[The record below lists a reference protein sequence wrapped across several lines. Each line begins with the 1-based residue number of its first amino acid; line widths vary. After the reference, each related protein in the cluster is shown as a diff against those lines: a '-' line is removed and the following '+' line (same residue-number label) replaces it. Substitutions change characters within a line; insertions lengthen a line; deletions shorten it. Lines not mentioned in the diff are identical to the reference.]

1 MIGVVVVVV
10 RSSTAGRIMTVIGGG
25 AHAGRENS
33 FLGISCRVIREWR
46 ARIVEGK
53 RSRGRMLRNGIL
65 ERTEGEIVAKG
76 RRHAGRTGLLLAG
89 R

>member
-1 MIGVVVVVV
+1 
-10 RSSTAGRIMTVIGGG
+10 
-25 AHAGRENS
+25 
-33 FLGISCRVIREWR
+33 
-46 ARIVEGK
+46 
-53 RSRGRMLRNGIL
+53 MLRNGIL